1 MSKNKEQCI
10 IFAKNLKYYL
20 NRRNLTQKDFADNLG
35 FPPTTVNSWMLA
47 EKYPRIERIEK
58 IAQYFGISKSDL
70 IEERDHKPTYRRD
83 FYSIPIIGEVC
94 AGNGIL
100 AEENIIE
107 YTGIDES
114 IAKRGLFFGLK
125 IKGDSMTPEIPDN
138 STVIV
143 RQQPDVESGEIAIV
157 FIEETSEGVC
167 KVVYKKNND
176 IILQSVNAS
185 YPPLVFP
192 NGEGVQIIG
201 KVFECRIKINKKD
214 AKK

>member
-1 MSKNKEQCI
+1 MSREQECK
-10 IFAKNLKYYL
+10 IFSENLKYYL
-20 NRRNLTQKDFADNLG
+20 KRKGINQKDLSIALDFSQSIVHHWVKGD
-35 FPPTTVNSWMLA
+35 
-47 EKYPRIERIEK
+47 KYPRIDKIEK
-58 IAQYFGISKSDL
+58 MADFSGISKSDL
-70 IEERDHKPTYRRD
+70 IEEREHKPTYRRD
-83 FYSIPIIGEVC
+83 FFSIPIIGEVC

-125 IKGDSMTPEIPDN
+125 IKGDSMTPEIPDK

-157 FIEETSEGVC
+157 FIEDTSEGVC

-176 IILQSVNAS
+176 IILQSVNTS

>member
-1 MSKNKEQCI
+1 MDKEDLRE
-10 IFAKNLKYYL
+10 IFSKNLKTFL
-20 NRRNLTQKDFADNLG
+20 LLRGKSQQDLSKALKVSSGLVSDWCNGVKTPRMSNLQRIADFLHIM
-35 FPPTTVNSWMLA
+35 P
-47 EKYPRIERIEK
+47 
-58 IAQYFGISKSDL
+58 SDL
-70 IEERDHKPTYRRD
+70 VYEKASLNQTKEMLN
-83 FYSIPIIGEVC
+83 IPIIGEVC

-125 IKGDSMTPEIPDN
+125 IKGDSMTPEIPDK

-157 FIEETSEGVC
+157 FIEDTSEGVC
-167 KVVYKKNND
+167 KAVYKKNND
-176 IILQSVNAS
+176 IILQSVNTS